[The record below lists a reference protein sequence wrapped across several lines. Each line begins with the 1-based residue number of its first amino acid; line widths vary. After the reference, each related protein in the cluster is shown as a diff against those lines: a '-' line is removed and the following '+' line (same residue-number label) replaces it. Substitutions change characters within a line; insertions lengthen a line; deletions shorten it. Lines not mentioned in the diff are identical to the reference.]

1 MKWWEKT
8 VEYLFVINSV
18 RKNQLNLSPLDGKHE
33 LAGDLIAASN
43 AMFFLVEFK
52 ANYSAIISEQ
62 EKFFRYDLARNAL
75 NDRDQ
80 HHFIVYG
87 EKSEHN
93 TLELKAQT
101 YFSQTETSI
110 DAIFV
115 SGIDVC
121 SFKNYLQEY
130 IDFKL
135 PTGGGPSGVNP
146 LNFGMVAAVD
156 NTTGKANT
164 ISVEEF
170 LITLKLT
177 KKQTKSFTLGM

>member
-18 RKNQLNLSPLDGKHE
+18 RNNQLNLSPLDGKHE
-33 LAGDLIAASN
+33 LAGDLIATNN
-43 AMFFLVEFK
+43 ANFFLVEFK
-52 ANYSAIISEQ
+52 ADYSAIVSEQ
-62 EKFFRYDLARNAL
+62 EKFHRYDVARNAL
-75 NDRDQ
+75 SHRDQ

-87 EKSEHN
+87 HKAEFNH
-93 TLELKAQT
+93 LILKAQT
-101 YFSQTETSI
+101 YFSQDEVRI
-110 DAIFV
+110 NDIFG
-115 SGIDVC
+115 SGIDVH
-121 SFKNYLQEY
+121 SFKDYLQEY

-135 PTGGGPSGVNP
+135 PPGGGPSGVNP

-170 LITLKLT
+170 FITLNLT
-177 KKQTKSFTLGM
+177 KKQTKTFTLGM